1 MNMEQFR
8 NQIIATL
15 TSMGQLSEDRLSALR
30 GSTDA
35 DADFIDLE
43 MDSLTALDFCVGLE
57 DAIGGTIEPADLI
70 EHPSVN
76 ALARHLAES
85 RGAAA

>member
-1 MNMEQFR
+1 MEQFR

-15 TSMGQLSEDRLSALR
+15 SSIGQLSEERVNALR
-30 GSTDA
+30 GSIDA
-35 DADFIDLE
+35 DTNFVDLE

-57 DAIGGTIEPADLI
+57 DAIGGIVEPADLV

-76 ALARHLAES
+76 ALAHHLANI
-85 RGAAA
+85 RGAGPR

>member
-1 MNMEQFR
+1 MEQFR
-8 NQIIATL
+8 NHIIATL
-15 TSMGQLSEDRLSALR
+15 SSIGQLSDDRVSMLR
-30 GSTDA
+30 SSVDA
-35 DADFIDLE
+35 DANFVDME

-57 DAIGGTIEPADLI
+57 DAIGGIVEPADLV

-76 ALARHLAES
+76 ALAHHLAKT

>member
-1 MNMEQFR
+1 MEQFR

-15 TSMGQLSEDRLSALR
+15 SSIGQISDDRAKALR
-30 GSTDA
+30 GSIDA
-35 DADFIDLE
+35 DTDFVDLE

-57 DAIGGTIEPADLI
+57 DAIGGIVEPADLV

-76 ALARHLAES
+76 ALAQHLAKT

>member
-1 MNMEQFR
+1 MEQFR
-8 NQIIATL
+8 NHIIATL
-15 TSMGQLSEDRLSALR
+15 SSMGQLSEDRIGALR
-30 GSTDA
+30 GSIDVDA
-35 DADFIDLE
+35 SFVDMD

-57 DAIGGTIEPADLI
+57 DIIGGIVEPADLV

-76 ALARHLAES
+76 ALAQHLAKT